1 LRVEKARVNRTLF
14 IAKLSKKTSNTDLR
28 EMAEEHGEVES
39 VSIIKNHQTNISKGC
54 GFVKFVNRE
63 DAENAFAELK
73 GRYKNLVVEWATS
86 TNDPDLLGID
96 KCNIFVGG
104 LNPQQI
110 DEEIL
115 AEKFGSY
122 GEIESSTL
130 VNRFANDE
138 DDTKGARSAFA
149 FIRYKDETAASSAI
163 ENENGITWLERR
175 IRVQYCESQE
185 KKNKRRANKFY
196 QSYPNGNMYYPP
208 LPNQPLMVIGG
219 MPWAPYGTAY
229 NPAMYP
235 AMDAVGQYPYMMYP
249 PVQWYVPEGEYL
261 HDTPEGENYQYA
273 NVAW

>member
-1 LRVEKARVNRTLF
+1 
-14 IAKLSKKTSNTDLR
+14 
-28 EMAEEHGEVES
+28 
-39 VSIIKNHQTNISKGC
+39 
-54 GFVKFVNRE
+54 
-63 DAENAFAELK
+63 
-73 GRYKNLVVEWATS
+73 VVEWATS

-185 KKNKRRANKFY
+185 MKNKRRANKFY